1 MQICITP
8 IENKQRATEPQIKL
22 ETGEKMIEYAFLEL
36 KQIPDVRPRVSKGP
50 LRYGSY
56 HNYSHLPD
64 EMA

>member
-36 KQIPDVRPRVSKGP
+36 KQIPDVRPRVS
-50 LRYGSY
+50 
-56 HNYSHLPD
+56 
-64 EMA
+64 